1 MIAPQHND
9 ELTDS
14 ATRPSMAPLTILKRI
29 SLTDEGGRS
38 AIKRGSA
45 MEPQRTGDL
54 EGQVNELRVA
64 LVFLEN
70 WAEEICEA
78 LEITPADID
87 EIRNAN
93 AVLGKFVQ
101 ESQA

>member
-1 MIAPQHND
+1 MAS
-9 ELTDS
+9 LTFHK
-14 ATRPSMAPLTILKRI
+14 PI

-45 MEPQRTGDL
+45 MEPQGTSDL
-54 EGQVNELRVA
+54 EGQVNELRIA

-70 WAEEICEA
+70 WAEEICET
-78 LEITPADID
+78 LEITPADIE

-93 AVLGKFVQ
+93 AVLGKFSQ
-101 ESQA
+101 ESQG